1 MPDSYKELIKSN
13 PDETEIRSF
22 LVNGD
27 QVSVTLA
34 HPRHP
39 ARRGEGGGGPA
50 RHELLRLRAHLHDRR
65 AREEG
70 GVSMIRVKTLT
81 VQLIDAQPDRIRICR
96 IDGESL
102 VTVVVPRE
110 DLAEAKS
117 LPNIPQRGVYYLLDE
132 DHGNVSRVYAGQTT
146 QGIARLDAHKAKKEF
161 WNKAVMFLDDD
172 QNISRDA
179 LDVLE
184 AKAIDY
190 VRTHGSYETDNSAT
204 PKPYVDPYKEEAVER
219 LHERILFRMAALG
232 YDLDRV
238 DQGPAGAPA
247 VFHTKKNGIRGA
259 GRYDKATGHFTVLAG
274 SKVNLSRPVL
284 KNAAVAAARREI
296 FGDSGGIAELA
307 EDLEFPTP
315 SAAAVFVLGGS
326 QNGWTEWVSDDGETL
341 NEVYRSEEN

>member
-1 MPDSYKELIKSN
+1 M
-13 PDETEIRSF
+13 
-22 LVNGD
+22 
-27 QVSVTLA
+27 
-34 HPRHP
+34 
-39 ARRGEGGGGPA
+39 
-50 RHELLRLRAHLHDRR
+50 
-65 AREEG
+65 
-70 GVSMIRVKTLT
+70 
-81 VQLIDAQPDRIRICR
+81 
-96 IDGESL
+96 
-102 VTVVVPRE
+102 TVVVPRE

-190 VRTHGSYETDNSAT
+190 VRTHGSYETDNAAT

-219 LHERILFRMAALG
+219 LHDRILFRMAALG

-315 SAAAVFVLGGS
+315 SAAAVFALGGS

-341 NEVYRSEEN
+341 NQVYRSEEN

>member
-1 MPDSYKELIKSN
+1 
-13 PDETEIRSF
+13 
-22 LVNGD
+22 
-27 QVSVTLA
+27 
-34 HPRHP
+34 
-39 ARRGEGGGGPA
+39 
-50 RHELLRLRAHLHDRR
+50 
-65 AREEG
+65 
-70 GVSMIRVKTLT
+70 MIRVKTLII
-81 VQLIDAQPDRIRICR
+81 QLIDAQPDRIRICR

-132 DHGNVSRVYAGQTT
+132 DHGNVSRVYAGQST

-204 PKPYVDPYKEEAVER
+204 PKPYVDPYKEEAIER
-219 LHERILFRMAALG
+219 LHEKILFRMAALG

-238 DQGPAGAPA
+238 DQSPTGASV
-247 VFHTKKNGIRGA
+247 VFHTKKNGIRGS
-259 GRYDKATGHFTVLAG
+259 GRYDKATGHFTVLAS
-274 SKVNLSRPVL
+274 SKVNLSKPVL
-284 KNAAVAAARREI
+284 KNVSVAALRRKM
-296 FGDSGGIAELA
+296 FDGVVGIADLA

-326 QNGWTEWVSDDGETL
+326 QNGWIEWVNDDGETL
-341 NEVYRSEEN
+341 NQVYRSEEN

>member
-1 MPDSYKELIKSN
+1 
-13 PDETEIRSF
+13 
-22 LVNGD
+22 
-27 QVSVTLA
+27 
-34 HPRHP
+34 
-39 ARRGEGGGGPA
+39 
-50 RHELLRLRAHLHDRR
+50 
-65 AREEG
+65 
-70 GVSMIRVKTLT
+70 MIRVKTLT
-81 VQLIDAQPDRIRICR
+81 IQLIDAQPDRIRICR

-172 QNISRDA
+172 QNISKDA

-219 LHERILFRMAALG
+219 LHDRILFRMAALG

-259 GRYDKATGHFTVLAG
+259 GRYDKATGRLLVSVNEQWYRPTDV
-274 SKVNLSRPVL
+274 VNLWGDPTKARTRLGWNPTKTSYEQLCALMARHDL
-284 KNAAVAAARREI
+284 ELAQKEKALAAR
-296 FGDSGGIAELA
+296 G
-307 EDLEFPTP
+307 
-315 SAAAVFVLGGS
+315 
-326 QNGWTEWVSDDGETL
+326 
-341 NEVYRSEEN
+341 

>member
-1 MPDSYKELIKSN
+1 MPNSYK
-13 PDETEIRSF
+13 
-22 LVNGD
+22 
-27 QVSVTLA
+27 
-34 HPRHP
+34 
-39 ARRGEGGGGPA
+39 
-50 RHELLRLRAHLHDRR
+50 
-65 AREEG
+65 
-70 GVSMIRVKTLT
+70 GVISVKTLT
-81 VQLIDAQPDRIRICR
+81 VQLIDAKPDRIRICR

-102 VTVVVPRE
+102 VTVVIPRE

-146 QGIARLDAHKAKKEF
+146 QGIARLDTHKAKKEF

-172 QNISRDA
+172 QNISKDA

-238 DQGPAGAPA
+238 DQGPAGAPV

-259 GRYDKATGHFTVLAG
+259 GRYDKATGHFIVLAG

-284 KNAAVAAARREI
+284 KNSGVAAVRREI
-296 FGDSGGIAELA
+296 FGDSGRIAELV

-341 NEVYRSEEN
+341 NQVYRSEGN

>member
-1 MPDSYKELIKSN
+1 
-13 PDETEIRSF
+13 
-22 LVNGD
+22 
-27 QVSVTLA
+27 
-34 HPRHP
+34 
-39 ARRGEGGGGPA
+39 
-50 RHELLRLRAHLHDRR
+50 
-65 AREEG
+65 
-70 GVSMIRVKTLT
+70 MIRVKTLT

-132 DHGNVSRVYAGQTT
+132 DHGNVNRVYAGQTT

-190 VRTHGSYETDNSAT
+190 VRTHGSYETDSYVT
-204 PKPYVDPYKEEAVER
+204 PKPYVDPYKEEVVEL

-238 DQGPAGAPA
+238 RPRPRGCPGRLSYKEERDMRSRTLRQIHGSFYGTRRIPGEPLEARVEERQRCGRTQRHLWRYERRCGAC
-247 VFHTKKNGIRGA
+247 
-259 GRYDKATGHFTVLAG
+259 
-274 SKVNLSRPVL
+274 
-284 KNAAVAAARREI
+284 RE
-296 FGDSGGIAELA
+296 
-307 EDLEFPTP
+307 P
-315 SAAAVFVLGGS
+315 
-326 QNGWTEWVSDDGETL
+326 
-341 NEVYRSEEN
+341 

>member
-1 MPDSYKELIKSN
+1 
-13 PDETEIRSF
+13 
-22 LVNGD
+22 
-27 QVSVTLA
+27 
-34 HPRHP
+34 
-39 ARRGEGGGGPA
+39 
-50 RHELLRLRAHLHDRR
+50 
-65 AREEG
+65 
-70 GVSMIRVKTLT
+70 MIRVKTLT
-81 VQLIDAQPDRIRICR
+81 VQLIDAQPNRIRICR

-102 VTVVVPRE
+102 VTVVIPRE

-117 LPNIPQRGVYYLLDE
+117 LPNIPQRGIYYLLDE

-219 LHERILFRMAALG
+219 LHDRILFRMAALG

-259 GRYDKATGHFTVLAG
+259 GHYDKATGHFTVLAG
-274 SKVNLSRPVL
+274 SKVSLSRPVL
-284 KNAAVAAARREI
+284 KTRPSRPRAWGSSAIRAVSQSSPTISSFRRPAPRRCSCSAAARTA
-296 FGDSGGIAELA
+296 G
-307 EDLEFPTP
+307 P
-315 SAAAVFVLGGS
+315 
-326 QNGWTEWVSDDGETL
+326 NG
-341 NEVYRSEEN
+341 